1 MSFSDQPPYPLH
13 FIPMPFVDGDAGGV
27 WPHSP
32 MNYDLFESYCQ
43 FEHAPFF
50 KRMTD
55 SDNNLPNSITFP
67 AIKSRVNSPNL
78 QESKGISHIFYKTR
92 MCAKFL
98 KETCKNGE
106 NCTFAHGVEDL
117 WEPPPNWHDL
127 VHVKDRELN
136 EDKEKMHRMKICEI
150 FYDGEECPY
159 GHKCKFHHERP
170 PNFKTNMPK
179 DRDSSAISIETARN
193 ISDPK
198 MIDTSKNEN
207 DIVRFE
213 MPTYWKTKICNKW
226 ETTGQ
231 CSFRDHCHFAH
242 GQSELQAPVLM
253 NSVPITPRPFSA
265 PLVANTVV
273 NTSVKEEKREKKI
286 LKWKPSKR
294 IAEIYG
300 DWLDGYV
307 PPHLLFRNTES

>member
-13 FIPMPFVDGDAGGV
+13 FIPMPFADGDAGSV
-27 WPHSP
+27 WPHSL
-32 MNYDLFESYCQ
+32 MNYDLFEFYCQ

-50 KRMTD
+50 KRMTHF
-55 SDNNLPNSITFP
+55 DNNLQKSITFP
-67 AIKSRVNSPNL
+67 AIKSRLNSPNL
-78 QESKGISHIFYKTR
+78 QESKGISHIFYKTC

-106 NCTFAHGVEDL
+106 NCTFAHGIEDL
-117 WEPPPNWHDL
+117 REPPPNCQDL
-127 VHVKDRELN
+127 VRVMDRKFN
-136 EDKEKMHRMKICEI
+136 EDKEKMHRMKICKI
-150 FYDGEECPY
+150 FYDGEE
-159 GHKCKFHHERP
+159 E
-170 PNFKTNMPK
+170 
-179 DRDSSAISIETARN
+179 SSTISIETRRN

-198 MIDTSKNEN
+198 MIETSKNEN
-207 DIVRFE
+207 DIVPFE

-226 ETTGQ
+226 ETIGQ
-231 CSFRDHCHFAH
+231 CPFRDRCHFAH

-273 NTSVKEEKREKKI
+273 NASVKEEKWEKKI
-286 LKWKPSKR
+286 LKWKPSKK